1 MLRFLKVLRGSRL
14 LTFRQ
19 YIQSAVVVARNVTR
33 FKNLQLPE

>member
-1 MLRFLKVLRGSRL
+1 MLQFLKVLRGFRL

-19 YIQSAVVVARNVTR
+19 FIQSAVVVARNETP